1 MSGQSPRVAD
11 AAQAFVGVTSH
22 LTGSRWGGSRR
33 DPGPEGW
40 RDGSVVVLPGSGIAC
55 DSHSP
60 SAFVLL
66 QIMNL
71 SFPLF
76 FLPERMGMAPWQEML
91 MGVTACPGRS
101 REWDRG

>member
-22 LTGSRWGGSRR
+22 LTGSRWGGSQR

-40 RDGSVVVLPGSGIAC
+40 RDGSIVVLPGSGIAC

-71 SFPLF
+71 FFPF
-76 FLPERMGMAPWQEML
+76 FFSQKEWEWPH
-91 MGVTACPGRS
+91 GR
-101 REWDRG
+101 RC